1 MTEGE
6 AQRPS
11 EERFPPRPPQHL
23 PPSPT
28 RVAFSLFEGDLVNR
42 IFSSFG
48 IHGRRAV
55 DLIARILILI
65 SVTWGVLAVL
75 AVFVSKV
82 AHGPAGENFFLDFA
96 AYLQLLV
103 GLPLFVIAERVI
115 GEHTREAAGYFL
127 AAGVIPPEELPTI
140 EATNRKVERL
150 RKSIVPDLVC
160 LALAVV
166 LALVTILPKE
176 ESSVCISWHTT
187 PREAGASLATAKEHL
202 RAECEERRTQA
213 EKDREA
219 GKKLKGPER
228 ELQEAAQELK
238 SAAGELR
245 ASVRDG
251 KRSEGKPAD
260 EQAKAKGAHPEVTK
274 KLNFAGWWTML
285 VTLPILNY
293 WWLRWI
299 WKIALWSWFL
309 YRMSRVPLIL
319 VPTHPDATGGIGFV
333 SDVQTKFGLAILA
346 FGISNIASTVGYEL
360 SIEHAP
366 WSLHT
371 VWGPLVF
378 FVIGAPLVFTL
389 PLFMFTKQLYR
400 VKKRAREELYERM
413 GDRARIFE
421 DRWRKVE
428 PSVSFNAELLQ
439 WHQLRTLYEHV
450 EKMRIVPFDLR
461 SFAELLVQTLG
472 ALVPLLGYL
481 NLPEPVLNVLEH
493 GTKMLH

>member
-1 MTEGE
+1 VTEDE
-6 AQRPS
+6 ARRPRGGRLSSRPS
-11 EERFPPRPPQHL
+11 QHL

-42 IFSSFG
+42 IFSYFG

-55 DLIARILILI
+55 DLIARILILM

-82 AHGPAGENFFLDFA
+82 AQGPAGENFFLDFA
-96 AYLQLLV
+96 AYLQLII

-127 AAGVIPPEELPTI
+127 AAGVIPPEEIPT
-140 EATNRKVERL
+140 
-150 RKSIVPDLVC
+150 
-160 LALAVV
+160 
-166 LALVTILPKE
+166 
-176 ESSVCISWHTT
+176 
-187 PREAGASLATAKEHL
+187 
-202 RAECEERRTQA
+202 
-213 EKDREA
+213 
-219 GKKLKGPER
+219 
-228 ELQEAAQELK
+228 
-238 SAAGELR
+238 
-245 ASVRDG
+245 
-251 KRSEGKPAD
+251 
-260 EQAKAKGAHPEVTK
+260 
-274 KLNFAGWWTML
+274 
-285 VTLPILNY
+285 
-293 WWLRWI
+293 
-299 WKIALWSWFL
+299 
-309 YRMSRVPLIL
+309 
-319 VPTHPDATGGIGFV
+319 
-333 SDVQTKFGLAILA
+333 
-346 FGISNIASTVGYEL
+346 
-360 SIEHAP
+360 IEHAP

-371 VWGPLVF
+371 VWAPLVF